1 MEMEKLDAETEFLAT
16 KQETGNEWELFKEN
30 VRPLKRGRN
39 VGLLNQALK
48 SHTDYQLKKSLLDTR
63 RKLIEAID
71 EYKGDDPL
79 FPWIQ
84 CIKWVQ
90 EAFPPGGDCSGL
102 ILIYEQCVR
111 AFWHSDRYKD
121 DLRYLKV
128 WLEYAENC
136 ADAEVIYNFLEAN
149 EIGKSHSAYYLAY
162 ALHMESKSKMKIAND
177 IFNLGISRDA
187 QPIEKLKDAY
197 RKFLIRAMR
206 KPNVVEDDSGES
218 HLPVRSFGT
227 VLSTADN
234 RRQNMERS
242 ELARKQMKPDRT
254 QKIPLSIFKDTTSID
269 TMPVHQSGKSKTDL
283 SPWSTLGARE
293 ERDKEN
299 SALPTKWTTYKIPRR
314 PGARTGGVTASA
326 CIEVFVDEE
335 CTEMDRSHDHDGKSS
350 TLKLRRGDGLDIKK
364 ETDLLRENPLRN
376 FPLRSLPR

>member
-1 MEMEKLDAETEFLAT
+1 MDPETEFLAS

-30 VRPLKRGRN
+30 VRPLKRGRS

-48 SHTDYQLKKSLLDTR
+48 YHSDYQLKRSLLDTR

-71 EYKGDDPL
+71 EYEGDDPL
-79 FPWIQ
+79 LPWIE

-90 EAFPPGGDCSGL
+90 EAFPQGGDSSGL

-136 ADAEVIYNFLEAN
+136 VDAEVIYSFLDAN

-197 RKFLIRAMR
+197 RKFLIRSMT
-206 KPNVVEDDSGES
+206 KPKVVEDDGGES

-227 VLSTADN
+227 VLSSTDN

-242 ELARKQMKPDRT
+242 ELANKQMKPDRT
-254 QKIPLSIFKDTTSID
+254 QKTPLSIFKDTTNID
-269 TMPVHQSGKSKTDL
+269 AMPGHQSVKAKPEL
-283 SPWSTLGARE
+283 NPWSTLGARE

-326 CIEVFVDEE
+326 SIEVFVDEE
-335 CTEMDRSHDHDGKSS
+335 CSKMVRAQYHDGMSS
-350 TLKLRRGDGLDIKK
+350 TLRLRQGDGLDIKK

>member
-1 MEMEKLDAETEFLAT
+1 MDPETEFLAS

-48 SHTDYQLKKSLLDTR
+48 SHSDYQLKRSLLDTR
-63 RKLIEAID
+63 RKLVEAID
-71 EYKGDDPL
+71 EYEGDDPL
-79 FPWIQ
+79 LPWIE

-90 EAFPPGGDCSGL
+90 EAFPQGGDSSGL
-102 ILIYEQCVR
+102 MLIYEQCVR

-136 ADAEVIYNFLEAN
+136 VDAEVIYSFLDAN

-162 ALHMESKSKMKIAND
+162 ALHTESKSKMKIAND

-187 QPIEKLKDAY
+187 QPIEILKDAY
-197 RKFLIRAMR
+197 RKFLIRSMR
-206 KPNVVEDDSGES
+206 KPKVVEDDGGES

-227 VLSTADN
+227 VLSNADN

-242 ELARKQMKPDRT
+242 ELANKQMKPNRT
-254 QKIPLSIFKDTTSID
+254 QKTSLSIFKDTTNID
-269 TMPVHQSGKSKTDL
+269 AMPGRQSVKAKPEL
-283 SPWSTLGARE
+283 NPWSTLGARE
-293 ERDKEN
+293 ERNKEN
-299 SALPTKWTTYKIPRR
+299 SAVPTKWTTYKIPQR

-326 CIEVFVDEE
+326 SIEVFVDEE
-335 CTEMDRSHDHDGKSS
+335 CSKMVRAHDHDGMSS
-350 TLKLRRGDGLDIKK
+350 TLRLRQGDGLDTKK

>member
-84 CIKWVQ
+84 CIRWVQ

-187 QPIEKLKDAY
+187 QPVEKLKDAY
-197 RKFLIRAMR
+197 RKFLIRSMR

-269 TMPVHQSGKSKTDL
+269 TMPGHQSGKSKIDL

-299 SALPTKWTTYKIPRR
+299 SALPTKWTTYKVASSLKNTPYNFSSEFLFNRR
-314 PGARTGGVTASA
+314 ALNFEKMPS
-326 CIEVFVDEE
+326 
-335 CTEMDRSHDHDGKSS
+335 
-350 TLKLRRGDGLDIKK
+350 LRFLGDLELELEG
-364 ETDLLRENPLRN
+364 
-376 FPLRSLPR
+376 